1 MLSGYHHYLIFL
13 NETTNEN
20 LKKTF
25 NLTGNPYRKNCCDHI
40 LDIFRPRQK
49 GMLWKPKRGAS
60 ESLGITTE
68 ALGDTRR
75 SLQYRIEEPQ
85 MEPALQAGVNQDLQ

>member
-1 MLSGYHHYLIFL
+1 MLSGYHHYLVFL

-25 NLTGNPYRKNCCDHI
+25 TLSGNPYRKSCCEHI
-40 LDIFRPRQK
+40 MDIFRPRQK

-60 ESLGITTE
+60 ESLGISN
-68 ALGDTRR
+68 DTDSRR
-75 SLQYRIEEPQ
+75 ALQYRVDDGAPIVE
-85 MEPALQAGVNQDLQ
+85 A